1 MESNT
6 GKVINLSSL
15 YAGFASLQDK
25 RKPKGKRYALATVL
39 LGIFLAKLCGEDKP
53 SGIAEWVKLRGKWLV
68 QLLGLKRE
76 SMPHHNT
83 YRRVLADAIDEQEF
97 ERLVWQRHRYQGQT
111 GYHVVAA
118 IDGKVIRGTID
129 GEAEAGLVLL
139 AIFLP
144 GEGITLAQVALPSHQ
159 NEISAAPSLL
169 NSVDLRNKV
178 VIGDAMHTQRQV
190 SLQIGTAGGH
200 YLWTVKA
207 NQPQLLQDLH
217 DWFDT
222 DVTLIPGM
230 GCPAKDFRSAIITN
244 KGHGRVEVR
253 TLTASSQ
260 LNDFL
265 DWPFLQQVFRLERK
279 TTVQK
284 SGQTRC
290 QVVYGITSL
299 PAEQASPEK
308 LLQMLR
314 SYWYIENGL
323 HYRRDVSLQED
334 HTRFKKQ
341 RAAHNMAIINN
352 LVLALITQAN
362 AGFVP
367 AARRF
372 FAAYPQIALQLLL

>member
-1 MESNT
+1 
-6 GKVINLSSL
+6 
-15 YAGFASLQDK
+15 
-25 RKPKGKRYALATVL
+25 
-39 LGIFLAKLCGEDKP
+39 
-53 SGIAEWVKLRGKWLV
+53 
-68 QLLGLKRE
+68 
-76 SMPHHNT
+76 
-83 YRRVLADAIDEQEF
+83 
-97 ERLVWQRHRYQGQT
+97 
-111 GYHVVAA
+111 
-118 IDGKVIRGTID
+118 
-129 GEAEAGLVLL
+129 
-139 AIFLP
+139 
-144 GEGITLAQVALPSHQ
+144 
-159 NEISAAPSLL
+159 
-169 NSVDLRNKV
+169 
-178 VIGDAMHTQRQV
+178 MHTQRQI

-230 GCPAKDFRSAIITN
+230 GYPAKDFRSAIITN

-284 SGQTRC
+284 SGQIRC

-323 HYRRDVSLQED
+323 HYRRDVSLRED
-334 HTRFKKQ
+334 HTRFKKLC
-341 RAAHNMAIINN
+341 AAHNMAIINN
-352 LVLALITQAN
+352 LVLALI
-362 AGFVP
+362 
-367 AARRF
+367 
-372 FAAYPQIALQLLL
+372 ALKLRLCPCR